1 MLFFKKLPGEICSR
15 RIDPES
21 SFSKTALANRP
32 ARYEVQ
38 PSQTQSSQ
46 VKPKKWGGDSLSPQ
60 QPLSKMPQPQR
71 ELPRSHSSFDIQFTQ
86 MPVFNRN
93 NNNNRINMLFF
104 KKLPSEIWSRRID
117 PESSSSKT
125 AVANRPARK
134 SYIVNRK
141 SSNSAFHSPQSP
153 QRCGRDKSDRIMAER
168 GVETSHY
175 D

>member
-1 MLFFKKLPGEICSR
+1 MKPNPACRAVAQQR
-15 RIDPES
+15 R
-21 SFSKTALANRP
+21 
-32 ARYEVQ
+32 VQ
-38 PSQTQSSQ
+38 VSPSQSNHAY
-46 VKPKKWGGDSLSPQ
+46 WGGDSLSPQ

-125 AVANRPARK
+125 AVANRPACK
-134 SYIVNRK
+134 SYIANRK
-141 SSNSAFHSPQSP
+141 SSNSAFHSPQST
-153 QRCGRDKSDRIMAER
+153 QRYGRDKRDGIMAER